1 MPTPPALPPTSPSP
15 TVEHLSNGSSN
26 GSSNGAGN
34 AKRVE
39 HSLPARS
46 QPARQRTLPPLSA
59 LTYYRRNIA
68 RTLPIGGSIILSVF
82 LIASIVSLL
91 NSVDRSITTTYG
103 FTRHFSVLATQLVQ
117 KVPQPVQDR
126 VRAVPEVGR
135 IIEAIPYVRS
145 IKAVFGQIPVPIY
158 GLDASDVPI
167 IVRATGNK
175 LGKGGRYPRV
185 GEPEV
190 VISRA
195 WANNYGVGLNGLIGP
210 NEDDNLPTLRSKQ
223 RVVGILEGGDNIALA
238 DKDYVL
244 LELPEPV
251 IRPNLLLLPRSPGE
265 FVAMNRKVQQIV
277 DVPTKHKLTPAQVT
291 YVKFYTFTDLVRQL
305 RRATGFLYQF
315 LSIADA
321 LVIGAVG
328 LLSGFLAN
336 IYFEQRL
343 SEFGLLSAFGF
354 RRERLAR
361 RVVVE
366 TGSLVL
372 IGWGLGLALCLLGF
386 EMLDALYM
394 RPRGLVLARPDLT
407 AVLYTV
413 PIPLLVGFASLATVL
428 SRLYRLDPI
437 EIMERR

>member
-1 MPTPPALPPTSPSP
+1 MPTRTGLPPATPATEPNVSP
-15 TVEHLSNGSSN
+15 
-26 GSSNGAGN
+26 NGAASDG
-34 AKRVE
+34 AAAR
-39 HSLPARS
+39 PPRS
-46 QPARQRTLPPLSA
+46 QPARQKTLPPLSA
-59 LTYYRRNIA
+59 LTYYKRNVS
-68 RTLPIGGSIILSVF
+68 RTLPIGGAIVLSVF
-82 LIASIVSLL
+82 LIASIVTLL
-91 NSVDRSITTTYG
+91 NSVDRSITMTYG

-117 KVPQPVQDR
+117 KVPEPVQQQ
-126 VRAVPEVGR
+126 VKAVPQLGR
-135 IIEAIPYVRS
+135 VVEAIPYVRS

-158 GLDASDVPI
+158 GVDVGDVPI
-167 IVRATGNK
+167 LVRATGNH
-175 LGKGGRYPRV
+175 LAPGGRFPRT

-190 VISRA
+190 LLSRA
-195 WANNYGVGLNGLIGP
+195 WANNYGVDVGGKIGP

-223 RVVGILEGGDNIALA
+223 TVVGVLEGGDNIALA

-251 IRPNLLLLPRSPGE
+251 IRPNLLLLPRTPSE
-265 FVAMNRKVQQIV
+265 FAAMNTSVQQIV
-277 DVPTKHKLTPAQVT
+277 ESPAKHKLSKGQVS
-291 YVKFYTFTDLVRQL
+291 YVKFYTFIDLVRQL
-305 RRATGFLYQF
+305 RKATGFLYTF

-361 RVVVE
+361 RVMVE
-366 TGSLVL
+366 TGSLVV
-372 IGWGLGLALCLLGF
+372 IGWALGLGLCLLGF
-386 EMLDALYM
+386 ELLDALYM
-394 RPRGLVLARPDLT
+394 RPQGLVLARPDLT
-407 AVLYTV
+407 SVAYTA
-413 PIPLLVGFASLATVL
+413 PIPLLVGAASLATVL

>member
-1 MPTPPALPPTSPSP
+1 MPTRPAPPPAPSP
-15 TVEHLSNGSSN
+15 HPEPAGAHLAAS
-26 GSSNGAGN
+26 
-34 AKRVE
+34 
-39 HSLPARS
+39 AR
-46 QPARQRTLPPLSA
+46 AQRSKPGRIKTLPPLSA
-59 LTYYRRNIA
+59 LTYYKRNIW
-68 RTLPIGGSIILSVF
+68 RTLPVGGAIVLSVF
-82 LIASIVSLL
+82 LIASIVTLL
-91 NSVDRSITTTYG
+91 SSVDRSITTTYG
-103 FTRHFSVLATQLVQ
+103 FTRHFSVLATQLIQ
-117 KVPQPVQDR
+117 KVPER
-126 VRAVPEVGR
+126 VAARARAVPEVGR
-135 IIEAIPYVRS
+135 VVEAIPYVRS

-158 GLDASDVPI
+158 GVDGADIPVLVS
-167 IVRATGNK
+167 ATGNH
-175 LGKGGRYPRV
+175 LVEGGRLPRA

-190 VISRA
+190 LLSRA
-195 WANNYGVGLNGLIGP
+195 WANNYGVDVGGLIGP

-244 LELPEPV
+244 LELPDPV
-251 IRPNLLLLPRSPGE
+251 VRPNLMLLPRAPE
-265 FVAMNRKVQQIV
+265 QFAAMNQAVQQLV
-277 DVPTKHKLTPAQVT
+277 DAPAKHGLTKSEVS

-305 RRATGFLYQF
+305 RKATGFLYTF
-315 LSIADA
+315 LSIADG

-343 SEFGLLSAFGF
+343 GEFGLLSAFGF

-372 IGWGLGLALCLLGF
+372 IGWTLGLLLSLGAF
-386 EMLDALYM
+386 ELLDRFYM
-394 RPRGLVLARPDLT
+394 RPKGLVLARPDAT
-407 AVLYTV
+407 ALLYTA
-413 PIPLLVGFASLATVL
+413 PIPLLVGVASLATVL

>member
-1 MPTPPALPPTSPSP
+1 MPTLPTIPPIAPAPAA
-15 TVEHLSNGSSN
+15 EHSAANGNGSSN
-26 GSSNGAGN
+26 SS
-34 AKRVE
+34 KRAF
-39 HSLPARS
+39 PARS
-46 QPARQRTLPPLSA
+46 QPARQKTLPPLSA
-59 LTYYRRNIA
+59 LTYYRRNIS

-117 KVPQPVQDR
+117 KVPQPVQER
-126 VRAVPEVGR
+126 VRTVPEVGR
-135 IIEAIPYVRS
+135 IVEAIPYVRS

-158 GLDASDVPI
+158 GLDQADLPI
-167 IVRATGNK
+167 IVRVTGNK
-175 LGKGGRYPRV
+175 LGRGGRYPKV

-195 WANNYGVGLNGLIGP
+195 WANNYGVGLGGLIGP

-251 IRPNLLLLPRSPGE
+251 IRPSLLLLPRTPSE
-265 FVAMNRKVQQIV
+265 FVAMNKKVQSIV
-277 DVPTKHKLTPAQVT
+277 DAPTKHKLSAAQMT

-361 RVVVE
+361 RVVIE

-386 EMLDALYM
+386 ELLDALYM
-394 RPRGLVLARPDLT
+394 RPKGLVLARPDLT
-407 AVLYTV
+407 AVLYTA